1 MRQQDPVTRY
11 TVIVEE
17 GATSWGVYA
26 PHLPGCVAA
35 GESREEAL
43 RLIREAMEFHL
54 EGLRARGQPV
64 PEPRSR
70 GEVVEVHA
78 A

>member
-1 MRQQDPVTRY
+1 MRY
-11 TVIVEE
+11 AVIVEE
-17 GATSWGVYA
+17 DATSWGAYV
-26 PHLPGCVAA
+26 PDLPGCVAA

-54 EGLRARGQPV
+54 EGLREQGQPI
-64 PEPRSR
+64 PEPHSH

-78 A
+78 V

>member
-1 MRQQDPVTRY
+1 MRY

-17 GATSWGVYA
+17 GATSWGAYV
-26 PHLPGCVAA
+26 PDLPGCVAA

-43 RLIREAMEFHL
+43 RLIREAIEFHL
-54 EGLRARGQPV
+54 EGLEEQGQPML
-64 PEPRSR
+64 EPHSH
-70 GEVVEVHA
+70 GGVVEVHA